1 VASECLEQH
10 GLHIF
15 EDHFYP
21 EIIDPATG
29 APVGPGQRGEL
40 VFTCLTKQST
50 PLIRYRTRDLSV
62 LDETPCPC
70 GRTARRM
77 ARVTGRTDDML
88 IIRGVNVFPSQI
100 ESVLMK
106 IEGVE
111 PHYVIVVDK
120 TGALD
125 ELEIKV
131 EVSEQIFS
139 DEVRKLES
147 LRQRIAEEM
156 RSVLSVSAKITL
168 AEPRTIER
176 SVGKA
181 KRVID
186 VRNVK

>member
-1 VASECLEQH
+1 MKHRARA
-10 GLHIF
+10 G
-15 EDHFYP
+15 
-21 EIIDPATG
+21 
-29 APVGPGQRGEL
+29 
-40 VFTCLTKQST
+40 
-50 PLIRYRTRDLSV
+50 
-62 LDETPCPC
+62 
-70 GRTARRM
+70 ARRDGWP
-77 ARVTGRTDDML
+77 ASTGRTDDML

-147 LRQRIAEEM
+147 LRQRIAEECA
-156 RSVLSVSAKITL
+156 VS
-168 AEPRTIER
+168 
-176 SVGKA
+176 
-181 KRVID
+181 
-186 VRNVK
+186 